1 MAIAYTNEL
10 HPIERTV
17 RRGANALIDSEPPQN
32 WPALRIQAIAAD
44 LLTRKFFAFN
54 EDDAQSAG
62 RGKGG
67 ANRPR
72 RSAADDR
79 DVEKFHSFS
88 LSRNAHGHKAISASD
103 PDGVMERWS
112 IEAQLTQLPIT
123 DCSKGIGARY
133 LDEEVWLPMSWSLPI
148 FRIAGI
154 QLRIHITFLLLI
166 AWLAFGYYAQGG
178 SAAAASR
185 VIFVLLL
192 LLCVVLHEFGH
203 AFAAKAFG
211 INTPDITLLPIGGV
225 ARLERMPEE
234 PVQELIIAVAGPL
247 VNVVIALG
255 LFVAGGSQALFN
267 PSTVE
272 GGGLIAQLLTINI
285 ILVLFNLLPAFP
297 MDGGRVLRA
306 LLATRMSY
314 ARATQVAAT
323 VGQGFAFVF
332 GFIGLLWNPFLI
344 FIALFVY
351 IGASQEA
358 ALAQMKDVSRRF
370 PVSSAMVREFRTL
383 SENATLEEAV
393 DALLATSQ
401 HDFPVVD
408 ETGSVAGLLTR
419 HDLIAALRK
428 NDPSLRV
435 GDVMRRDIP
444 TVTTGT
450 RFEDAFRIMQECN
463 CPAVPVLDSMKRLV
477 GLLTPENV
485 SELMM
490 VQSALPRRRVS

>member
-1 MAIAYTNEL
+1 M
-10 HPIERTV
+10 
-17 RRGANALIDSEPPQN
+17 G
-32 WPALRIQAIAAD
+32 
-44 LLTRKFFAFN
+44 
-54 EDDAQSAG
+54 
-62 RGKGG
+62 
-67 ANRPR
+67 
-72 RSAADDR
+72 
-79 DVEKFHSFS
+79 
-88 LSRNAHGHKAISASD
+88 
-103 PDGVMERWS
+103 
-112 IEAQLTQLPIT
+112 
-123 DCSKGIGARY
+123 
-133 LDEEVWLPMSWSLPI
+133 WSLPI
-148 FRIAGI
+148 FRVAGI
-154 QLRIHITFLLLI
+154 QLRIHVTFVLLI

-178 SAAAASR
+178 SPAAAEG

-192 LLCVVLHEFGH
+192 FLCVVLHEFGH
-203 AFAAKAFG
+203 ALAAKSFG

-234 PVQELIIAVAGPL
+234 PKQELLIAVAGPA

-255 LFVAGGSQALFN
+255 LFVAGGSFIN
-267 PSTVE
+267 PFVNPAAPE
-272 GGGLIAQLLTINI
+272 RVGLVSQLLIINVL
-285 ILVLFNLLPAFP
+285 LVAFNLLPAFP

-314 ARATQVAAT
+314 ARATQIAAT
-323 VGQGFAFVF
+323 VGQGFAFIF
-332 GFIGLLWNPFLI
+332 GFIGLIWNPFLI

-383 SENATLEEAV
+383 PENATLEEAV

-408 ETGSVAGLLTR
+408 ETGTVAGVLTR

-428 NDPSLRV
+428 NDPALRV
-435 GDVMRRDIP
+435 GDVMRRNIP

-450 RFEDAFRIMQECN
+450 RFEEAFRIMQECN

-485 SELMM
+485 TELMM
-490 VQSALPRRRVS
+490 IQSAMPRRRIL

>member
-1 MAIAYTNEL
+1 
-10 HPIERTV
+10 
-17 RRGANALIDSEPPQN
+17 
-32 WPALRIQAIAAD
+32 
-44 LLTRKFFAFN
+44 
-54 EDDAQSAG
+54 
-62 RGKGG
+62 
-67 ANRPR
+67 
-72 RSAADDR
+72 
-79 DVEKFHSFS
+79 
-88 LSRNAHGHKAISASD
+88 
-103 PDGVMERWS
+103 
-112 IEAQLTQLPIT
+112 
-123 DCSKGIGARY
+123 
-133 LDEEVWLPMSWSLPI
+133 MSWSLPV
-148 FRIAGI
+148 FRVAGI

-178 SAAAASR
+178 SAVAASR

-192 LLCVVLHEFGH
+192 FLCVVLHEFGH

-255 LFVAGGSQALFN
+255 LFVAGGAQGLLN
-267 PSTVE
+267 RSTVE

-285 ILVLFNLLPAFP
+285 MLVLFNLLPAFP

-306 LLATRMSY
+306 LLATRLSY

-323 VGQGFAFVF
+323 VGQGFAFIF
-332 GFIGLLWNPFLI
+332 GFLGLFGPNPFLL

-383 SENATLEEAV
+383 TENASLQEAV

-428 NDPSLRV
+428 NDPTLTV

-485 SELMM
+485 TELMM
-490 VQSALPRRRVS
+490 IQSAMPRRRVA

>member
-1 MAIAYTNEL
+1 
-10 HPIERTV
+10 
-17 RRGANALIDSEPPQN
+17 
-32 WPALRIQAIAAD
+32 
-44 LLTRKFFAFN
+44 
-54 EDDAQSAG
+54 
-62 RGKGG
+62 
-67 ANRPR
+67 
-72 RSAADDR
+72 
-79 DVEKFHSFS
+79 
-88 LSRNAHGHKAISASD
+88 
-103 PDGVMERWS
+103 
-112 IEAQLTQLPIT
+112 
-123 DCSKGIGARY
+123 
-133 LDEEVWLPMSWSLPI
+133 MSWSLPV
-148 FRIAGI
+148 FRVAGI

-166 AWLAFGYYAQGG
+166 AWLAFGYYSQGG
-178 SAAAASR
+178 SAVAASR

-192 LLCVVLHEFGH
+192 FLCVVLHEFGH

-255 LFVAGGSQALFN
+255 LFVVGGAQGLLN
-267 PSTVE
+267 RSTVE

-285 ILVLFNLLPAFP
+285 MLVLFNLLPAFP

-306 LLATRMSY
+306 LLATRLSY

-323 VGQGFAFVF
+323 VGQGFAFIF
-332 GFIGLLWNPFLI
+332 GFLGLFGPNPFLL

-428 NDPSLRV
+428 NDPGLRV

-450 RFEDAFRIMQECN
+450 RFEDAFRIMQEYN
-463 CPAVPVLDSMKRLV
+463 CPAVPVLDRMKRLV

-485 SELMM
+485 TELMM
-490 VQSALPRRRVS
+490 VHSAMPQRRPL

>member
-1 MAIAYTNEL
+1 M
-10 HPIERTV
+10 
-17 RRGANALIDSEPPQN
+17 G
-32 WPALRIQAIAAD
+32 
-44 LLTRKFFAFN
+44 
-54 EDDAQSAG
+54 
-62 RGKGG
+62 
-67 ANRPR
+67 
-72 RSAADDR
+72 
-79 DVEKFHSFS
+79 
-88 LSRNAHGHKAISASD
+88 
-103 PDGVMERWS
+103 WS
-112 IEAQLTQLPIT
+112 I
-123 DCSKGIGARY
+123 
-133 LDEEVWLPMSWSLPI
+133 PI
-148 FRIAGI
+148 FRVAGI

-178 SAAAASR
+178 SAVAASR

-192 LLCVVLHEFGH
+192 FLCVVLHEFGH

-234 PVQELIIAVAGPL
+234 PVQELVIAVAGPM

-255 LFVAGGSQALFN
+255 LLVAGGAQAFAN
-267 PSTVE
+267 PSTSTME
-272 GGGLIAQLLTINI
+272 GGGLIAQLMTINI
-285 ILVLFNLLPAFP
+285 LLVLFNLLPAFP

-306 LLATRMSY
+306 LLATRLSY
-314 ARATQVAAT
+314 ARATQVAASI
-323 VGQGFAFVF
+323 GQGFAFVF
-332 GFIGLLWNPFLI
+332 GFVGLIWNPFLI

-383 SENATLEEAV
+383 PESATLQEAV

-401 HDFPVVD
+401 HDFPVVN
-408 ETGSVAGLLTR
+408 ETGNVAGVLTR

-428 NDPSLRV
+428 NDPALRAS
-435 GDVMRRDIP
+435 DVMRRDIP

-450 RFEDAFRIMQECN
+450 RFEEAFRIMQECN

-485 SELMM
+485 TELMM
-490 VQSALPRRRVS
+490 IQSAMPRRRVT

>member
-1 MAIAYTNEL
+1 MS
-10 HPIERTV
+10 
-17 RRGANALIDSEPPQN
+17 ALEYWSDGLMKDTQTITP
-32 WPALRIQAIAAD
+32 LRQY
-44 LLTRKFFAFN
+44 
-54 EDDAQSAG
+54 
-62 RGKGG
+62 
-67 ANRPR
+67 
-72 RSAADDR
+72 
-79 DVEKFHSFS
+79 
-88 LSRNAHGHKAISASD
+88 
-103 PDGVMERWS
+103 S
-112 IEAQLTQLPIT
+112 IIQLPNRRWRAIQYR
-123 DCSKGIGARY
+123 SK
-133 LDEEVWLPMSWSLPI
+133 LVQMSWSLPI
-148 FRIAGI
+148 FRVAGI

-178 SAAAASR
+178 SAVAASR

-192 LLCVVLHEFGH
+192 FLCVVLHEFGH

-255 LFVAGGSQALFN
+255 LFVAGGFQALLN
-267 PSTVE
+267 PSNIE

-285 ILVLFNLLPAFP
+285 MLVLFNLLPAFP

-306 LLATRMSY
+306 LLATRLSY
-314 ARATQVAAT
+314 ARATQVAAN

-332 GFIGLLWNPFLI
+332 GFIGLLWNPFLL

-383 SENATLEEAV
+383 SADASLQEAV

-408 ETGSVAGLLTR
+408 DSGNVAGLLTR
-419 HDLIAALRK
+419 QDLIGALRK
-428 NDPSLRV
+428 NDPALRV

-450 RFEDAFRIMQECN
+450 RFEDAFRIMQEYN
-463 CPAVPVLDSMKRLV
+463 CPAVPVLDRMKRLV

-485 SELMM
+485 TELMM
-490 VQSALPRRRVS
+490 VQSAMPQRRVL

>member
-1 MAIAYTNEL
+1 
-10 HPIERTV
+10 
-17 RRGANALIDSEPPQN
+17 
-32 WPALRIQAIAAD
+32 
-44 LLTRKFFAFN
+44 
-54 EDDAQSAG
+54 
-62 RGKGG
+62 
-67 ANRPR
+67 
-72 RSAADDR
+72 
-79 DVEKFHSFS
+79 
-88 LSRNAHGHKAISASD
+88 
-103 PDGVMERWS
+103 
-112 IEAQLTQLPIT
+112 
-123 DCSKGIGARY
+123 
-133 LDEEVWLPMSWSLPI
+133 MSWSLPV

-178 SAAAASR
+178 SAVAASR

-192 LLCVVLHEFGH
+192 FLCVVLHEFGH

-255 LFVAGGSQALFN
+255 LFVVGGSQGLLN
-267 PSTVE
+267 RSTVE
-272 GGGLIAQLLTINI
+272 GGGLVAQLLTINI

-323 VGQGFAFVF
+323 VGQGFAFIF
-332 GFIGLLWNPFLI
+332 GFLGLFGPNPFLL

-383 SENATLEEAV
+383 TENATLQEAV

-428 NDPSLRV
+428 NDPGLRV

-463 CPAVPVLDSMKRLV
+463 CPAVPVLDRMKRLV

-485 SELMM
+485 TELMM
-490 VQSALPRRRVS
+490 VHSAMPQRRPL

>member
-1 MAIAYTNEL
+1 M
-10 HPIERTV
+10 
-17 RRGANALIDSEPPQN
+17 G
-32 WPALRIQAIAAD
+32 
-44 LLTRKFFAFN
+44 
-54 EDDAQSAG
+54 
-62 RGKGG
+62 
-67 ANRPR
+67 
-72 RSAADDR
+72 
-79 DVEKFHSFS
+79 
-88 LSRNAHGHKAISASD
+88 
-103 PDGVMERWS
+103 
-112 IEAQLTQLPIT
+112 
-123 DCSKGIGARY
+123 
-133 LDEEVWLPMSWSLPI
+133 WSLPI

-154 QLRIHITFLLLI
+154 QLRIHVTFVLLI

-178 SAAAASR
+178 SPAAAEG

-192 LLCVVLHEFGH
+192 FLCVVLHEFGH
-203 AFAAKAFG
+203 ALAAKAFG

-234 PVQELIIAVAGPL
+234 PKQELLIAVAGPA

-255 LFVAGGSQALFN
+255 LFVAGGSFIN
-267 PSTVE
+267 PFVNPAASE
-272 GGGLIAQLLTINI
+272 GVGLISQLLIINVL
-285 ILVLFNLLPAFP
+285 LVAFNLLPAFP

-314 ARATQVAAT
+314 ARATQIAAT

-332 GFIGLLWNPFLI
+332 GFIGLIWNPFLI

-383 SENATLEEAV
+383 PENATLEEAV

-408 ETGSVAGLLTR
+408 ETGNVAGVLTR

-428 NDPSLRV
+428 NDSALHV
-435 GDVMRRDIP
+435 GDVMRRNIP

-450 RFEDAFRIMQECN
+450 RFEEAFRIMQECN

-485 SELMM
+485 TELMM
-490 VQSALPRRRVS
+490 IQSAMPRRRIL

>member
-1 MAIAYTNEL
+1 M
-10 HPIERTV
+10 
-17 RRGANALIDSEPPQN
+17 G
-32 WPALRIQAIAAD
+32 
-44 LLTRKFFAFN
+44 
-54 EDDAQSAG
+54 
-62 RGKGG
+62 
-67 ANRPR
+67 
-72 RSAADDR
+72 
-79 DVEKFHSFS
+79 
-88 LSRNAHGHKAISASD
+88 
-103 PDGVMERWS
+103 
-112 IEAQLTQLPIT
+112 
-123 DCSKGIGARY
+123 
-133 LDEEVWLPMSWSLPI
+133 WSLPI

-154 QLRIHITFLLLI
+154 QLRIHVTFVLLI

-178 SAAAASR
+178 SPAAAEG

-192 LLCVVLHEFGH
+192 FLCVVLHEFGH
-203 AFAAKAFG
+203 ALAAKSFG

-234 PVQELIIAVAGPL
+234 PKQELLIAVAGPA

-255 LFVAGGSQALFN
+255 LFVAGGSFIN
-267 PSTVE
+267 PFVNPAASERV
-272 GGGLIAQLLTINI
+272 GLVSQLLIINI
-285 ILVLFNLLPAFP
+285 LLVAFNLLPAFP

-314 ARATQVAAT
+314 ARATQIAAT

-332 GFIGLLWNPFLI
+332 GFIGLIWNPFLI

-383 SENATLEEAV
+383 PENATLEEAV

-408 ETGSVAGLLTR
+408 ETGNVAGVLTR

-428 NDPSLRV
+428 NDPALRV
-435 GDVMRRDIP
+435 GDVMRRNIP

-450 RFEDAFRIMQECN
+450 RFEEAFRIMQECN

-485 SELMM
+485 TELMM
-490 VQSALPRRRVS
+490 IQSAMPRRRIL

>member
-1 MAIAYTNEL
+1 M
-10 HPIERTV
+10 
-17 RRGANALIDSEPPQN
+17 G
-32 WPALRIQAIAAD
+32 
-44 LLTRKFFAFN
+44 
-54 EDDAQSAG
+54 
-62 RGKGG
+62 
-67 ANRPR
+67 
-72 RSAADDR
+72 
-79 DVEKFHSFS
+79 
-88 LSRNAHGHKAISASD
+88 
-103 PDGVMERWS
+103 
-112 IEAQLTQLPIT
+112 
-123 DCSKGIGARY
+123 
-133 LDEEVWLPMSWSLPI
+133 WSLPI

-154 QLRIHITFLLLI
+154 QLRIHVTFVLLI

-178 SAAAASR
+178 SPAAAEG

-192 LLCVVLHEFGH
+192 FLCVVLHEFGH
-203 AFAAKAFG
+203 ALAAKAFG

-234 PVQELIIAVAGPL
+234 PKQELVIAVAGPA

-255 LFVAGGSQALFN
+255 LFVAGGSFIN
-267 PSTVE
+267 PFVNPAAPE
-272 GGGLIAQLLTINI
+272 RVGLVSQLLIINVL
-285 ILVLFNLLPAFP
+285 LVAFNLLPAFP

-306 LLATRMSY
+306 LLAVRMSY
-314 ARATQVAAT
+314 ARATQIAAT

-332 GFIGLLWNPFLI
+332 GFIGLIWNPFLI

-351 IGASQEA
+351 IGATQEA

-383 SENATLEEAV
+383 PEHATLEEAV

-408 ETGSVAGLLTR
+408 ETGNVAGVLTR

-428 NDPSLRV
+428 NDPALRV
-435 GDVMRRDIP
+435 GDVMRRNIP

-450 RFEDAFRIMQECN
+450 RFEEAFRIMQECN

-485 SELMM
+485 TELMM
-490 VQSALPRRRVS
+490 IQSAMPRRRIL

>member
-1 MAIAYTNEL
+1 MST
-10 HPIERTV
+10 P
-17 RRGANALIDSEPPQN
+17 
-32 WPALRIQAIAAD
+32 
-44 LLTRKFFAFN
+44 
-54 EDDAQSAG
+54 
-62 RGKGG
+62 
-67 ANRPR
+67 
-72 RSAADDR
+72 
-79 DVEKFHSFS
+79 
-88 LSRNAHGHKAISASD
+88 
-103 PDGVMERWS
+103 
-112 IEAQLTQLPIT
+112 
-123 DCSKGIGARY
+123 SKGHWRVVESQSTLAC
-133 LDEEVWLPMSWSLPI
+133 MSWSLPI
-148 FRIAGI
+148 FRVAGI

-166 AWLAFGYYAQGG
+166 VWLAFGYYSQGG
-178 SAAAASR
+178 SAVAASR

-192 LLCVVLHEFGH
+192 FLCVVLHEFGH

-255 LFVAGGSQALFN
+255 LFVAGGSQALLN

-332 GFIGLLWNPFLI
+332 GFVGLLWNPFLI

-383 SENATLEEAV
+383 SGNASLQEAV

-419 HDLIAALRK
+419 HDLIGALRK
-428 NDPSLRV
+428 NNPDLRV

-463 CPAVPVLDSMKRLV
+463 CPAVPVLDRMKRLV

-485 SELMM
+485 TELMM
-490 VQSALPRRRVS
+490 VQSAMPQRRVL

>member
-1 MAIAYTNEL
+1 
-10 HPIERTV
+10 
-17 RRGANALIDSEPPQN
+17 
-32 WPALRIQAIAAD
+32 
-44 LLTRKFFAFN
+44 
-54 EDDAQSAG
+54 
-62 RGKGG
+62 
-67 ANRPR
+67 
-72 RSAADDR
+72 
-79 DVEKFHSFS
+79 
-88 LSRNAHGHKAISASD
+88 
-103 PDGVMERWS
+103 
-112 IEAQLTQLPIT
+112 
-123 DCSKGIGARY
+123 
-133 LDEEVWLPMSWSLPI
+133 MSWSLPI

-178 SAAAASR
+178 SAVALSR

-192 LLCVVLHEFGH
+192 FLCVVLHEFGH

-255 LFVAGGSQALFN
+255 LFIAGGAQALLN
-267 PSTVE
+267 PAAVE
-272 GGGLIAQLLTINI
+272 AGGLIAQLLTINI
-285 ILVLFNLLPAFP
+285 MLVLFNLLPAFP

-306 LLATRMSY
+306 LLATRMNY

-323 VGQGFAFVF
+323 VGQGFAFV
-332 GFIGLLWNPFLI
+332 GLLWNPFLI

-383 SENATLEEAV
+383 SEDATLQEAV

-408 ETGSVAGLLTR
+408 ETGNVTGILTR
-419 HDLIAALRK
+419 NDLISALRK

-485 SELMM
+485 TELMM
-490 VQSALPRRRVS
+490 IQSAMPQRRVL

>member
-1 MAIAYTNEL
+1 
-10 HPIERTV
+10 
-17 RRGANALIDSEPPQN
+17 
-32 WPALRIQAIAAD
+32 
-44 LLTRKFFAFN
+44 
-54 EDDAQSAG
+54 
-62 RGKGG
+62 
-67 ANRPR
+67 
-72 RSAADDR
+72 
-79 DVEKFHSFS
+79 
-88 LSRNAHGHKAISASD
+88 
-103 PDGVMERWS
+103 
-112 IEAQLTQLPIT
+112 
-123 DCSKGIGARY
+123 
-133 LDEEVWLPMSWSLPI
+133 MSWSLPI

-178 SAAAASR
+178 SAVAASR

-192 LLCVVLHEFGH
+192 FLCVVLHEFGH

-255 LFVAGGSQALFN
+255 LFVAGGFQVFFN
-267 PSTVE
+267 PSNVE
-272 GGGLIAQLLTINI
+272 SGGLVAQLLTINI
-285 ILVLFNLLPAFP
+285 MLVLFNLLPAFP

-306 LLATRMSY
+306 LLATRLNY
-314 ARATQVAAT
+314 ARATQVAAN
-323 VGQGFAFVF
+323 VGQGFAFIF
-332 GFIGLLWNPFLI
+332 GFLGLFGPNPFLL

-383 SENATLEEAV
+383 SEDASLQEAV

-408 ETGSVAGLLTR
+408 DTGNVAGLLTR
-419 HDLIAALRK
+419 QDLIAALRR
-428 NDPSLRV
+428 NDPAIRV

-463 CPAVPVLDSMKRLV
+463 CPAVPVLDRMKRLV

-485 SELMM
+485 TELMM
-490 VQSALPRRRVS
+490 VQSAMPQRRVL

>member
-1 MAIAYTNEL
+1 M
-10 HPIERTV
+10 
-17 RRGANALIDSEPPQN
+17 G
-32 WPALRIQAIAAD
+32 
-44 LLTRKFFAFN
+44 
-54 EDDAQSAG
+54 
-62 RGKGG
+62 
-67 ANRPR
+67 
-72 RSAADDR
+72 
-79 DVEKFHSFS
+79 
-88 LSRNAHGHKAISASD
+88 
-103 PDGVMERWS
+103 
-112 IEAQLTQLPIT
+112 
-123 DCSKGIGARY
+123 
-133 LDEEVWLPMSWSLPI
+133 WSLPI
-148 FRIAGI
+148 FRVAGI

-255 LFVAGGSQALFN
+255 LFVAGGSQALLN
-267 PSTVE
+267 PSSV
-272 GGGLIAQLLTINI
+272 GGGLVAQLLTINI
-285 ILVLFNLLPAFP
+285 MLVLFNLLPAFP

-306 LLATRMSY
+306 LLATRLSY
-314 ARATQVAAT
+314 ARATQVAASI
-323 VGQGFAFVF
+323 GQGFAFVF
-332 GFIGLLWNPFLI
+332 GFIGLIWNPFLI

-370 PVSSAMVREFRTL
+370 PVSSAMVREFHTL
-383 SENATLEEAV
+383 PENATLQEAV

-401 HDFPVVD
+401 HDFPVVA
-408 ETGSVAGLLTR
+408 ETGNVAGVLTR
-419 HDLIAALRK
+419 HDLIAALRRD
-428 NDPSLRV
+428 DPQLRV

-450 RFEDAFRIMQECN
+450 RFEEAFRIMQECN
-463 CPAVPVLDSMKRLV
+463 CPAVPVLDGMKRLV

-485 SELMM
+485 TELMM
-490 VQSALPRRRVS
+490 IQSAMPRRRLS